1 VELAL
6 DPVADLGAAL
16 GRDRA
21 GPFGAAP
28 AGHNGVLAH
37 QPRDPVATDLDLA
50 GSELAVDP
58 RGAIAGEAGVDLA
71 DLVEHGQV
79 LGDPPTRW
87 AGQPGLPGVVAGS

>member
-1 VELAL
+1 MAL

-16 GRDRA
+16 GRHRA

-28 AGHNGVLAH
+28 AGHDGMLAH

-71 DLVEHGQV
+71 DLVEHGQI
-79 LGDPPTRW
+79 LGGPPAGW
-87 AGQPGLPGVVAGS
+87 AAEAGLPGVVAGS